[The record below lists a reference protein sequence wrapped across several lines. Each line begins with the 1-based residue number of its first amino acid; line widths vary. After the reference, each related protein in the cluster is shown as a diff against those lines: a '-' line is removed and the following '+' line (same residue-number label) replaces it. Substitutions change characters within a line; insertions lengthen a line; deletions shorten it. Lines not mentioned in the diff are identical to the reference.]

1 MFAYRV
7 RKSGTLYADEFKQC
21 SLDASL
27 TICWAIQ
34 AQICVFFFALSQSSN
49 RTHTQINTALF
60 SARIMRINLMRWNW
74 TSRGITIAA
83 VFLLAFRRAFC
94 MFCLTKKKTN
104 LWTITRIFIVS
115 LVIFVLM
122 RSFCVV
128 RLKLQIRES
137 IRSIPNGCGCSKG
150 FLVVLIQPT
159 EEAYKISLKC
169 LNFQ

>member
-21 SLDASL
+21 SLDAWL

-34 AQICVFFFALSQSSN
+34 AQICVFFFALSQSFKSN
-49 RTHTQINTALF
+49 THSNKYRTLLGAYYAYQFNEMKLNIEGNHNRCRFSSRISKSILYVLF
-60 SARIMRINLMRWNW
+60 N
-74 TSRGITIAA
+74 
-83 VFLLAFRRAFC
+83 
-94 MFCLTKKKTN
+94 KKKTN